1 MKLVKILSRNLSL
14 RLYLLVV
21 FAIALLLTV
30 SLVVMFYFSHQTLRE
45 EAVHNAEQTLEG
57 TEQQIDNILLSVE
70 QSAGNIY
77 WNMLTHLNQPDRMF
91 TYSRELVECNPYILG
106 CAIAFSP
113 NYYPDR
119 ELFLAYV
126 YRREIGSTDLLTAS
140 SYGDKPYT
148 EQQWFSESMTS
159 GRVYWREPMKNANN
173 EHEPIITFCLPIID
187 RSGKSIGVM
196 GVDVSIVQLT
206 QLVESA
212 KPSLNGYVTLLAQDG
227 SFIIHP
233 DTTKLLHQ
241 TVFTQLDHGA
251 DPAIHEIGNAMLA
264 GETGEKSFS
273 MDGQNCFV
281 FYKPFQPTVTMG
293 RAMNHLNWSVGVIY
307 PENDIYGEYNR
318 LLYYVVVIAFVGL
331 LVFLFLCRQ
340 ITKYQLRPLQ
350 LLTQSAK
357 HMAEGDLNETIP
369 NAERDDEL
377 GQLQNS
383 FRQIQRSLIAHVNE
397 QKQEEKLALSMHEQG
412 KVLKKAYEQALQADQ
427 VKTYFLHHM
436 VDQMIGPADKIDK
449 SVTSLCNDYGTISME
464 DADQKVTTIQQ
475 QTQAILNLVDS
486 LMFTTD
492 NPTRKEDSHE

>member
-1 MKLVKILSRNLSL
+1 
-14 RLYLLVV
+14 
-21 FAIALLLTV
+21 
-30 SLVVMFYFSHQTLRE
+30 
-45 EAVHNAEQTLEG
+45 
-57 TEQQIDNILLSVE
+57 
-70 QSAGNIY
+70 
-77 WNMLTHLNQPDRMF
+77 
-91 TYSRELVECNPYILG
+91 
-106 CAIAFSP
+106 
-113 NYYPDR
+113 
-119 ELFLAYV
+119 
-126 YRREIGSTDLLTAS
+126 
-140 SYGDKPYT
+140 
-148 EQQWFSESMTS
+148 
-159 GRVYWREPMKNANN
+159 
-173 EHEPIITFCLPIID
+173 
-187 RSGKSIGVM
+187 
-196 GVDVSIVQLT
+196 
-206 QLVESA
+206 
-212 KPSLNGYVTLLAQDG
+212 
-227 SFIIHP
+227 
-233 DTTKLLHQ
+233 
-241 TVFTQLDHGA
+241 
-251 DPAIHEIGNAMLA
+251 MLA

>member
-1 MKLVKILSRNLSL
+1 MKLPRILSRNLSL

-21 FAIALLLTV
+21 FAIAALLAV
-30 SLVVMFYFSHQTLRE
+30 SLLVVFYFSRHALKE

-57 TEQQIDNILLSVE
+57 TEQQIDNVLLSVE

-126 YRREIGSTDLLTAS
+126 YRQEVGATDLLTAT

-148 EQQWFSESMTS
+148 EQQWFTEPMTS
-159 GRVYWREPMKNANN
+159 GRVFWTEPMKNAHN
-173 EHEPIITFCLPIID
+173 EHEPIITFCLPIFD

-196 GVDVSIVQLT
+196 GVHVSIFQLT
-206 QLVESA
+206 QLVEAA
-212 KPSLNGYVTLLAQDG
+212 KPSPNGYVTLLAKDG
-227 SFIIHP
+227 SYIVHP
-233 DTTKLLHQ
+233 DTAKLLHQ
-241 TVFTQLDHGA
+241 TVFTQLEQGA
-251 DPAIHEIGNAMLA
+251 DPAILEIGNAMLA
-264 GETGEKSFS
+264 GERNEKSFS
-273 MDGQNCFV
+273 MDGQNWFV
-281 FYKPFQPTVTMG
+281 FYKPFQPTSITG

-318 LLYYVVVIAFVGL
+318 LLYYVLIIAFVGF
-331 LVFLFLCRQ
+331 LVFLLLCRQ
-340 ITKYQLRPLQ
+340 ITKYQLQPLQ

-369 NAERDDEL
+369 GAERDDEL

-383 FRQIQRSLIAHVNE
+383 FRQIQRSLIAHVYE
-397 QKQEEKLALSMHEQG
+397 QKQEEKRAVSMHEQG
-412 KVLKKAYEQALQADQ
+412 RVLKKAYEQAVKADR

-436 VDQMIGPADKIDK
+436 TDQMIGPADKIDK
-449 SVTSLCNDYGTISME
+449 NVTSLCNDYQTISIE
-464 DADQKVTTIQQ
+464 NADQKVTTIQQ

-486 LMFTTD
+486 LMYTAD
-492 NPTRKEDSHE
+492 NAIRKEDSHE